1 MTIRY
6 LTNGRKPEKGMPWA
20 TELEAAIE
28 YHFDLG
34 VLDEV
39 ETEETV
45 EGTDLANVLRE
56 SGEDYQEFLTPRRM
70 R

>member
-1 MTIRY
+1 
-6 LTNGRKPEKGMPWA
+6 MPWA